1 MLLRRAVGG
10 LARGPAE
17 VVPRP
22 QQIRPE
28 LLSREEG
35 GELARALVEWTGWPQ
50 VRLVSVLK
58 EVAKECELPVP
69 GLDTV
74 TVNRW
79 ITGRQCPTSFYV
91 RLLLALLDRL
101 LLGAAMDTSLANRL
115 EGLDRREFLLRVA
128 AAAGLSALAPVGRKP
143 VNALEHALEKS
154 LVPHASQIEAAVGYL
169 RRVFTEF
176 DSADWLL
183 GPQLQLPTVASHLSL
198 VERLLTVARG
208 DSQSDLLTLR
218 TRYAEFA
225 GWLHQDSGQW
235 STAVWWTER
244 ALKSAR
250 DTDDSLMTAYLL
262 VRKSVQAAADGA
274 PGLAMGYA
282 RAAQSLSSL
291 TPTVRAVALQQEAH
305 GLALTGNAEACLRRL
320 DKALELSA
328 QAGES
333 DREGPAR
340 YCIPA
345 FVQIWRATC
354 LLEIGQPRQAI
365 DIFERELAMLPTH
378 HYRDRGVYLGRL
390 AVAYAAEGTPEASLT
405 PGRQAQDIAKATG
418 SERITRELKTLHGLL
433 GRWAHVSDVADFRQG
448 LVEAGI
454 GR

>member
-1 MLLRRAVGG
+1 LVLRRALGG

-22 QQIRPE
+22 QQIRAE

-35 GELARALVEWTGWPQ
+35 AELARAVLEWTGWPQ

-58 EVAKECELPVP
+58 EVAKECELPLP

-79 ITGRQCPTSFYV
+79 VTGKQCPTAFYV

-101 LLGAAMDTSLANRL
+101 LLGAAMDTSLATRL
-115 EGLDRREFLLRVA
+115 EGVGRREFLLRVA
-128 AAAGLSALAPVGRKP
+128 AAAGLSALASVGRPP
-143 VNALEHALEKS
+143 VNALADALQDAV
-154 LVPHASQIEAAVGYL
+154 VPHASQIDAAVGYL
-169 RRVFTEF
+169 RRVFNEF

-198 VERLLTVARG
+198 LERLLTVARG
-208 DSQSDLLTLR
+208 ESQSDLLKLR

-225 GWLHQDSGQW
+225 GWLHQDSGQM
-235 STAVWWTER
+235 SAAVWWTER

-250 DTDDSLMTAYLL
+250 DTGDSLMTSYLL
-262 VRKSVQAAADGA
+262 VKKSVQAAAEGS
-274 PGLAMGYA
+274 PGLAIGFA
-282 RAAQSLSSL
+282 RTAQSGSSL
-291 TPTVRAVALQQEAH
+291 TPKVRAVALQQEAH
-305 GLALTGNAEACLRRL
+305 GLALIGSAEACQRKL
-320 DKALELSA
+320 DEALELSA
-328 QAGES
+328 KDSEQ
-333 DREGPAR
+333 DHDGPAR

-354 LLEIGQPRQAI
+354 LMELGKSREAI
-365 DIFERELAMLPTH
+365 DIFERELALLPSG

-390 AVAYAAEGTPEASLT
+390 AVAYAGEGTPEAAIL
-405 PGRQAQDIAKATG
+405 PGRQARDVAKSTG
-418 SERITRELKTLHGLL
+418 SDRITRELRKLYGMLD
-433 GRWAHVSDVADFRQG
+433 RWEHVAEVADFRRD
-448 LVEAGI
+448 LAEAGL
-454 GR
+454 RR